1 MIICQAFVFLHL
13 HKSGGTFVNHMMMKC
28 IPKATRIGY
37 HLPYS
42 EIPAAFRHLPVL
54 GTVRNPWSY
63 YVSWYHFQAGQAKP
77 NPLFRICSEDG
88 SLDFAGT
95 IRNLATL
102 CHAPERIDVLKAVFP
117 ETFVNHGLNLTRAC
131 IETLRGK
138 DMGFYTFLHDRL
150 YAGAPSPRILR
161 MERLRDELPENLTGL
176 RGTEMML
183 VRDFLR
189 SVPDLNV
196 SEHRPYRDYYDADLR
211 DLVGRMDR
219 SIIEAYS
226 YTY

>member
-1 MIICQAFVFLHL
+1 MIICPAFVFLHL

-28 IPKATRIGY
+28 LPKAARIGY

-42 EIPAAFRHLPVL
+42 EVPEAFRHLPVL

-77 NPLFRICSEDG
+77 NPLFRICSEEG

-95 IRNLATL
+95 VRNLATL
-102 CHAPERIDVLKAVFP
+102 CDAPARIDALQAVFP
-117 ETFVNHGLNLTRAC
+117 DTFVNHGLNLTRAC
-131 IETLRGK
+131 IETLRGSGK
-138 DMGFYTFLHDRL
+138 GFYTFLHDRL
-150 YAGAPSPRILR
+150 YAGAPTPRILR
-161 MERLRDELPENLTGL
+161 MEALRDELPANLIGL

-183 VRDFLR
+183 VRDFLQ

-196 SEHRPYRDYYDADLR
+196 SEHRPYRDYYGADLR

-219 SIIEAYS
+219 SVIDAYG
-226 YTY
+226 YAF